1 MNPEVFNLE
10 LRKFLKQF
18 GVTAQREIEKAVA
31 AAIASGKLKGNETLQ
46 ARARIEIGSIALSAV
61 VEGDIK
67 LA

>member
-18 GVTAQREIEKAVA
+18 GVAAQREVEKAVA

>member
-18 GVTAQREIEKAVA
+18 GVAAQREVEKAVA

-46 ARARIEIGSIALSAV
+46 ARARIEIGSIALSAG
-61 VEGDIK
+61 VEGDVK

>member
-18 GVTAQREIEKAVA
+18 GVTAQREVEKAVD

-46 ARARIEIGSIALSAV
+46 AKARIEIASIALSAG
-61 VEGDIK
+61 VEGDIE
-67 LA
+67 LS